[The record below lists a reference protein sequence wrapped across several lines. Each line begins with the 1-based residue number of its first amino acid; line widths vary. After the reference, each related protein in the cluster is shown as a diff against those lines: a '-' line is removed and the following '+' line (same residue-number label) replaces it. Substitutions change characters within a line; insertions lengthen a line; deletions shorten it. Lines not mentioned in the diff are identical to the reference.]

1 MEKVLMS
8 YGLIADLLVSV
19 HLVWVLVIVLMVPL
33 IIIGKFKGWNW
44 VRKPWIRITH
54 VTMILIVVGES
65 WLSIPCPLTVWE
77 KKAQKLAGLE
87 NYEGSFIGNLF
98 QNLLYYSL
106 PSWLFTAAYTCFGLL
121 IIALFL
127 WIPIRTK
134 K

>member
-65 WLSIPCPLTVWE
+65 
-77 KKAQKLAGLE
+77 
-87 NYEGSFIGNLF
+87 
-98 QNLLYYSL
+98 
-106 PSWLFTAAYTCFGLL
+106 
-121 IIALFL
+121 
-127 WIPIRTK
+127 
-134 K
+134 